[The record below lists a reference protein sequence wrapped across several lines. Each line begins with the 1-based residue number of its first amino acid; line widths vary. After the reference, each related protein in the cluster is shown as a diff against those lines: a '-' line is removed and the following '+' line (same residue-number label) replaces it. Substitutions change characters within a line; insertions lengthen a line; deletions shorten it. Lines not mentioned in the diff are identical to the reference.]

1 MWGVCPYGESKRI
14 DDRESLAI
22 PVDHLLAMVMDSNET
37 TGIVQTLNHTVSL
50 QSIWAF

>member
-1 MWGVCPYGESKRI
+1 MGVCPYGESKRI